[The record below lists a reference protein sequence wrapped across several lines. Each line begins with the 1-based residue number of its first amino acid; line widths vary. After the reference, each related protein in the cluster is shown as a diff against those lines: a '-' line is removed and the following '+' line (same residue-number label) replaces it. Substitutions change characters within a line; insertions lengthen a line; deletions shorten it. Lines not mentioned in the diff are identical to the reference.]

1 MKLEKNRFPN
11 FEPPLDVTDGRKLK
25 ITSFTTFTLRFFCML
40 FHASSRCTTSGRHHG
55 HGQSNLPPM
64 HAGNRQHTDG
74 AELNEYCRAS
84 QDCRPYAHVCDTR
97 KQTCD
102 CAEGYRPDEAGRM
115 CLGAVGR
122 RCLYDSHCITNAYC
136 KGQMICTCKREYG
149 FLADDNWSCQ
159 ESNKAYYHIEATGA
173 PVLLFCSVVGELKAK
188 LAGYVRPNEAKHCHR
203 CAAVLHKFEI
213 ALARSLGRMSNEC

>member
-1 MKLEKNRFPN
+1 MIFGDLVCCVHFVVLLQSCIGALVAPPTVGTTALVAAPLVRQPPSGGTPPTNR
-11 FEPPLDVTDGRKLK
+11 
-25 ITSFTTFTLRFFCML
+25 
-40 FHASSRCTTSGRHHG
+40 SGRYTET
-55 HGQSNLPPM
+55 LP
-64 HAGNRQHTDG
+64 G
-74 AELNEYCRAS
+74 ELNEYCRAS
-84 QDCRPYAHVCDTR
+84 QDCRPNAHVCDTR

-159 ESNKAYYHIEATGA
+159 ASSGRPSSRNR
-173 PVLLFCSVVGELKAK
+173 PVGVQLTLLLVAVSVS
-188 LAGYVRPNEAKHCHR
+188 
-203 CAAVLHKFEI
+203 
-213 ALARSLGRMSNEC
+213 ALTTWWTDARMHTALLWE